1 MMDQSVGVLVL
12 SVMRRV
18 AMVIVAIS
26 DSNATKTSIV
36 PMMTMLFAYDDVLRG
51 IFPKRETCD

>member
-36 PMMTMLFAYDDVLRG
+36 PMMTMRKSCVDVLRG
-51 IFPKRETCD
+51 D